1 MKITDKELEDLKR
14 YAECPIS
21 EFELNNA
28 TARSSAY
35 LAIETIHQLRNT
47 MRNNIIILVL
57 GMVLGFL
64 PNYIIEHNKQKDED
78 KEIKNLQQQVQK
90 LQDLI
95 IHSDKYRSKKDSEQ
109 TFSKK
114 N

>member
-35 LAIETIHQLRNT
+35 LAIETIHQLRNSL
-47 MRNNIIILVL
+47 RNSIIMIVL
-57 GMVLGFL
+57 GVILGFL
-64 PNYIIEHNKQKDED
+64 PNYIIEYNKQKDED
-78 KEIKNLQQQVQK
+78 KAIQDLQQQVQK

-95 IHSDKYRSKKDSEQ
+95 LHSDKYRSKKRSE
-109 TFSKK
+109 
-114 N
+114 